1 MTSEMV
7 EGFRLSSVSKTFGRH
22 EVLRSIDLNLPP
34 GGFTAVIGPS
44 GCGKSTLLRI
54 ISGLQFPDGGQVSL
68 AGSSPEQLRRRGMI
82 GLSFQDSAL
91 LPWRTVSENIA
102 LPLQV
107 LRRKLARER
116 ARISALVDLVGLSGF
131 ESAKPA
137 QLSGGMRQRVAIAR
151 ALVTEPTL
159 LLLDEPF
166 ASLDL
171 ILRRRMNLELQ
182 QIWLKNRPTTLLVTH
197 GIDEAVFLADQVV
210 VMSARPGR
218 IADVMDVP
226 FERPRRSDLFTAPAF
241 HALTDR
247 LEDQLAAAAADP

>member
-1 MTSEMV
+1 MV
-7 EGFRLSSVSKTFGRH
+7 EGFCVSGVSKCFGRF

-34 GGFTAVIGPS
+34 GSFTAVIGPS

-54 ISGLQFPDGGQVSL
+54 ISGLQLPDEGKVSL
-68 AGSSPEQLRRRGMI
+68 AGSSPDELRRRGKI
-82 GLSFQDSAL
+82 GVSFQDSAL
-91 LPWRTVSENIA
+91 LPWRTVTDNIA

-107 LRRKLARER
+107 LRRSLSKEQ
-116 ARISALVDLVGLSGF
+116 ARIAALVELVGLSGF

-151 ALVTEPTL
+151 ALVTDPTL

-182 QIWLKNRPTTLLVTH
+182 QIWLKNRPTTLLITH

-210 VMSARPGR
+210 VMSAGPGR
-218 IADVMDVP
+218 ISDVMDVP
-226 FERPRRSDLFTAPAF
+226 FERPRQAALFTAAEF
-241 HALTDR
+241 HAFTDR
-247 LEDQLAAAAADP
+247 LEHRLAAAAAP

>member
-1 MTSEMV
+1 MTGEIV
-7 EGFRLSSVSKTFGRH
+7 EGVCLSGVSKTFGQH
-22 EVLRSIDLNLPP
+22 EVLRSIDLRLPP
-34 GGFTAVIGPS
+34 GSFTALIGPS

-54 ISGLQFPDGGQVSL
+54 ISGLQLPDDGHVSL
-68 AGSSPEQLRRRGMI
+68 AGRSPEDLRQQGMI

-91 LPWRTVSENIA
+91 LPWRDVTENIA

-107 LRRKLARER
+107 LRRNLAKER
-116 ARISALVDLVGLSGF
+116 ARIAALVDLVGLSGF
-131 ESAKPA
+131 ERSKPA

-151 ALVTEPTL
+151 ALVTDPTL

-182 QIWLKNRPTTLLVTH
+182 QIWLKNRPTTILVTH

-226 FERPRRSDLFTAPAF
+226 FERPRQSELFTAPAF
-241 HALTDR
+241 HALADR
-247 LEDQLAAAAADP
+247 LECQLAAPAGEP